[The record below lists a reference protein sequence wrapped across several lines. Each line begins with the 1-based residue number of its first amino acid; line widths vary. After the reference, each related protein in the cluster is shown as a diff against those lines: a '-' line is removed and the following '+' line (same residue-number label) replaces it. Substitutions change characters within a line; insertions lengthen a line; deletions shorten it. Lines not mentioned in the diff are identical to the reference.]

1 MAATPVTNLRIT
13 AEDLLRREYAPLEY
27 YMGKWLF
34 GGSLA
39 LVYGDAGTGK
49 SFFALAVAYAAAAG
63 NTRFIHWYSQAP
75 KKVLYFDSEMGTR
88 LLQERLSK
96 ICDCFPN
103 DVDGHRIAFV
113 SHEDCPGGMI
123 WNLANYAEQ
132 DKYTQ
137 CADGYDLIIID
148 NLSGCIRPTG
158 RETIFETW
166 PRAQQWL
173 IKMREMNKC
182 VLILHHSGKDG
193 TMRGPSM
200 QKDVVD
206 FCLEL
211 RRPKNYNT
219 TDGLR
224 MELRFKKQRH
234 YIGEEGAAI
243 EVRFQN
249 TEGEKPMWLWD
260 QISEEVK
267 ESKSKAAKDLF
278 GDF

>member
-1 MAATPVTNLRIT
+1 MATAPVTLIQR
-13 AEDLLRREYAPLEY
+13 AEDLLRREFSPLDMY
-27 YMGKWLF
+27 LGRWLF

-49 SFFALAVAYAAAAG
+49 SFFALAIAYAAAAG
-63 NTRFIHWYSQAP
+63 NTRFIHWYSHAP
-75 KKVLYFDSEMGTR
+75 RRVLYFDSEMGSR
-88 LLQERLSK
+88 LLQERLAK

-103 DVDGHRIAFV
+103 EVDDNRIAFL
-113 SHEDCPGGMI
+113 SHEDCPGGLI
-123 WNLANYAEQ
+123 WNLANFAEQ
-132 DKYTQ
+132 DKYTE
-137 CADGYDLIIID
+137 CAAGYDLIIVD
-148 NLSGCIRPTG
+148 NLSGCVRPTG

-173 IKMREMNKC
+173 MKMREMGKC

-200 QKDVVD
+200 QKDIVD

-211 RRPKNYNT
+211 KRPKNYNT

-234 YIGEEGAAI
+234 YIGEEGSAI
-243 EVRFQN
+243 EVRFQSS
-249 TEGEKPMWLWD
+249 EGEKPIWMWD
-260 QISEEVK
+260 QISEEEAK
-267 ESKSKAAKDLF
+267 PKSKASRDLF